1 MTQVAKKILVTCAL
15 PYANG
20 SIHLGH
26 MLEHIQADI
35 WVRYQR
41 MRGNQVYFICADDAH
56 GTPIMLKAQQLGI
69 APEQMIAEMSQ
80 EHQTDFAG
88 FDISYDNYHSTH
100 SDENRE
106 LSELIYTRLKENGF
120 IKNRTISQ
128 LYDPEKGMFLPDRFV
143 KGTCPKC
150 KSPDQ
155 YGDNCEVCGATYSP
169 TELINPQSVVS
180 GATPVMRDSEHYFF
194 DLPEFS
200 AMLQAWTRSGA
211 LQEQVANKMQEWFES
226 GLQQWDI
233 SRDAPYFGFEIPGAP
248 GKYFYVWLDAPIGY
262 MGSFK
267 NLCDKRGDIDFDA
280 FWKKDSDAELYH
292 FIGKDIVYFHSL
304 FWPAM
309 LEGSNFRKPTNLFVH
324 GYVTVN
330 GAKMSKSRGTFI
342 KASTWLQHLDADSL
356 RYYYAAK
363 LSSRIDDIDLNLED
377 FVQRVNADIVNKVV
391 NLASRNA
398 GFINKRF
405 DGKLSAELADP
416 ELYKTFTDASASI
429 GEAWNSR
436 EFGRAVREIMALADV
451 ANRYVDEQA
460 PWVVAKQE
468 GRDADL
474 QAICSMGI
482 NMFRVLMTWL
492 KPVLPSLTERTEAF
506 LNVEMSWDGIQQPL
520 LDHKI
525 SAFKALYSRIEMDKV
540 NALIEAS
547 KEDAAVANAPAVAD
561 SKAKKSAEA
570 KPAVAAASADAD
582 VGDTISFDDF
592 AKVDM
597 RVALIKTA
605 ELVEG
610 SDKLLRLVL
619 DMGGDE
625 TRQIFSGI
633 RAAYPDP
640 SVLEGRLT
648 VVVANLAPRK
658 MRFGV
663 SEGMVL
669 SAGPGGKE
677 LFILGAD
684 SGAQPG
690 MQVK

>member
-1 MTQVAKKILVTCAL
+1 MAQVAKKILVTCAL

-35 WVRYQR
+35 WVRFQR
-41 MRGNQVYFICADDAH
+41 MRGNQIYFICADDAH

-80 EHQTDFAG
+80 EHQRDFAG
-88 FDISYDNYHSTH
+88 FGISYDNYHSTH
-100 SDENRE
+100 SDENRAF
-106 LSELIYTRLKENGF
+106 STLIYSRLKENGF
-120 IKNRTISQ
+120 IKARTISQ

-150 KSPDQ
+150 KAVDQ

-169 TELINPQSVVS
+169 TELIDPKSAVS
-180 GATPVMRDSEHYFF
+180 GATPVMRDSEHFFF
-194 DLPEFS
+194 DLPAFRD
-200 AMLQAWTRSGA
+200 MLQAWTRSGA
-211 LQEQVANKMQEWFES
+211 LQDEVANKMQEWFES

-233 SRDAPYFGFEIPGAP
+233 SRDAPYFGFEIPDAP

-267 NLCDKRGDIDFDA
+267 NLCDRRADINFDE
-280 FWKKDSDAELYH
+280 FWKKDATTELYH

-309 LEGSNFRKPTNLFVH
+309 LEGSGYRKPNNLFVH

-342 KASTWLQHLDADSL
+342 KAATYLQHLDADCL

-363 LSSRIDDIDLNLED
+363 LSARIDDIDLNLED

-391 NLASRNA
+391 NLASRCA

-405 DGKLSAELADP
+405 NGQLAAQLADSA
-416 ELYKTFTDASASI
+416 LYQKFTDAADSI
-429 GEAWNSR
+429 AEAFNSR
-436 EFGRAVREIMALADV
+436 ESGRAIREIMALADI
-451 ANRYVDEQA
+451 ANRYIDEQA

-468 GRDADL
+468 GQDAQL

-482 NMFRVLMTWL
+482 NLFRVLMTYL
-492 KPVLPSLTERTEAF
+492 KPVLPSLTERVEAF
-506 LNVEMSWDGIQQPL
+506 LNVSLNWDEIAQPL
-520 LDHKI
+520 LAHTVNP
-525 SAFKALYSRIEMDKV
+525 FKALFNRIEPAKV
-540 NALIEAS
+540 SDMVAAS
-547 KEDAAVANAPAVAD
+547 KED
-561 SKAKKSAEA
+561 
-570 KPAVAAASADAD
+570 VAAAKVVTGPLADD
-582 VGDTISFDDF
+582 PIQETISFDDF

-597 RVALIKTA
+597 RIALIKQA
-605 ELVEG
+605 EFVDG
-610 SDKLLRLVL
+610 SDKLLKLQL
-619 DMGGDE
+619 DLGGE

-633 RAAYPDP
+633 RSAYPDP
-640 SVLEGRLT
+640 AQLVGRLT
-648 VVVANLAPRK
+648 IMVANLAPRK
-658 MRFGV
+658 MRFGI
-663 SEGMVL
+663 SEGMVMA
-669 SAGPGGKE
+669 AGPGGKE
-677 LFILGAD
+677 IFLLSPD

>member
-41 MRGNQVYFICADDAH
+41 MRGHQVYFICADDAH
-56 GTPIMLKAQQLGI
+56 GTPIMLKAQQLGM
-69 APEQMIAEMSQ
+69 APEEMINEMNL

-88 FDISYDNYHSTH
+88 FGISYDNYHSTH
-100 SDENRE
+100 SEENRQ
-106 LSELIYTRLKENGF
+106 LSTLIYQRLKENGY
-120 IKNRTISQ
+120 IKSRTISQ
-128 LYDPEKGMFLPDRFV
+128 LFDPEKAMFLPDRFV
-143 KGTCPKC
+143 KGNCPKC
-150 KSPDQ
+150 HSPDQ
-155 YGDNCEVCGATYSP
+155 YGDNCEVCGATYNP
-169 TELINPQSVVS
+169 TDLINPKSAVS
-180 GATPVMRDSEHYFF
+180 GATPVMRESEHFFF
-194 DLPEFS
+194 DLPAFS
-200 AMLQAWTRSGA
+200 DMLRAWTRSGA

-233 SRDAPYFGFEIPGAP
+233 SRDAPYFGFEVPDAP

-262 MGSFK
+262 MGAFK
-267 NLCDKRGDIDFDA
+267 NLCQKRSDLRFDE
-280 FWKKDSDAELYH
+280 FWEVNSQTDLYH

-309 LEGSNFRKPTNLFVH
+309 LEGSQFRKPTNLFVH

-342 KASTWLQHLDADSL
+342 KASTYLAHLDADCL

-377 FVQRVNADIVNKVV
+377 FIQRVNADIVNKVV

-405 DGKLSAELADP
+405 DGQLAATVADP
-416 ELYKTFTDASASI
+416 ALYATFVSAATSI
-429 GEAWNSR
+429 GEALNSR
-436 EFGRAVREIMALADV
+436 ETSRAIREIMALADL

-468 GRDADL
+468 GREADL

-482 NMFRVLMTWL
+482 QLFRVLMTYL
-492 KPVLPSLTERTEAF
+492 KPVLPSLAARAEAF
-506 LNVEMSWDGIQQPL
+506 LASPLSWDAVSTPL
-520 LDHKI
+520 VSHRI
-525 SAFKALYSRIEMDKV
+525 SPFKALFNRIEPAQV
-540 NALIEAS
+540 EAVVEAS
-547 KEDAAVANAPAVAD
+547 RQEAAAAGAPA
-561 SKAKKSAEA
+561 AEPKIA
-570 KPAVAAASADAD
+570 QTEPPIAA
-582 VGDTISFDDF
+582 TIAFDDF

-597 RVALIKTA
+597 RVALIKRA
-605 ELVEG
+605 EHVEG
-610 SDKLLRLVL
+610 SDKLLKLTL
-619 DMGGDE
+619 DLGGSS
-625 TRQIFSGI
+625 RQVFSGI
-633 RAAYPDP
+633 RAAYPDLQA
-640 SVLEGRLT
+640 LEGRLT
-648 VVVANLAPRK
+648 IMVANLAPRK

-663 SEGMVL
+663 SEGMVMA
-669 SAGPGGKE
+669 AGPGGKDIF
-677 LFILGAD
+677 LLSPDAGAL
-684 SGAQPG
+684 PG
-690 MQVK
+690 MPVK

>member
-35 WVRYQR
+35 WVRFQR

-69 APEQMIAEMSQ
+69 APEKMIDEMNH
-80 EHQTDFAG
+80 EHQQDFAG
-88 FDISYDNYHSTH
+88 FGVSYDNYHSTH

-106 LSELIYTRLKENGF
+106 LSTLIYHRLKDNGY
-120 IKNRTISQ
+120 IKTRTISQ
-128 LYDPEKGMFLPDRFV
+128 LFDPEKEMFLPDRFV

-169 TELINPQSVVS
+169 TDLIDPKSAVS
-180 GATPVMRDSEHYFF
+180 GATPVMKESEHFFF
-194 DLPEFS
+194 DLPAFS
-200 AMLQAWTRSGA
+200 DMLKAWTRSGA

-233 SRDAPYFGFEIPGAP
+233 SRDAPYFGFEVPDAP

-267 NLCDKRGDIDFDA
+267 NLCDKRGDISFDDY
-280 FWKKDSDAELYH
+280 WRVDSDADLYH

-342 KASTWLQHLDADSL
+342 KASTYLKHLDADCL

-363 LSSRIDDIDLNLED
+363 LSSHIDDIDLNLED

-398 GFINKRF
+398 GFIAKRF
-405 DGKLSAELADP
+405 NGRLSDTLADP
-416 ELYKTFTDASASI
+416 VLYQTFTDAAAGI
-429 GEAWNSR
+429 AEAFNARESSR
-436 EFGRAVREIMALADV
+436 AIREIMALADL

-460 PWVVAKQE
+460 PWVVAKAE
-468 GRDADL
+468 GRDGDL
-474 QAICSMGI
+474 QDICSMGI
-482 NMFRVLMTWL
+482 NLFRVLMTYL
-492 KPVLPSLTERTEAF
+492 KPVLPSLAERAEAF
-506 LNVEMSWDGIQQPL
+506 LNVRLDWDGIHAPL
-520 LDHKI
+520 TGHTV
-525 SAFKALYSRIEMDKV
+525 ATFKALFNRIDPAHVEKMVNESRE
-540 NALIEAS
+540 E
-547 KEDAAVANAPAVAD
+547 
-561 SKAKKSAEA
+561 
-570 KPAVAAASADAD
+570 AAAAGAKAEVAGPLADAPLLE
-582 VGDTISFDDF
+582 TIAFDDF

-597 RVALIKTA
+597 RIALIKHA

-610 SDKLLRLVL
+610 SDKLLKLTL
-619 DMGGDE
+619 DIGGE
-625 TRQIFSGI
+625 TRQVFSGI

-640 SVLEGRLT
+640 RELEGRLT
-648 VVVANLAPRK
+648 VMVANLAPRK

-663 SEGMVL
+663 SQGMVMA
-669 SAGPGGKE
+669 AGPGGSDIF
-677 LFILGAD
+677 LLSPDAGAL
-684 SGAQPG
+684 PG
-690 MQVK
+690 MAVK

>member
-1 MTQVAKKILVTCAL
+1 MTCAL

-26 MLEHIQADI
+26 MLEHIQADV

-41 MRGNQVYFICADDAH
+41 MRGNQVHFICADDAH
-56 GTPIMLKAQQLGI
+56 GTPIMLKAQQMGI
-69 APEQMIAEMSQ
+69 APEQMIADVSR
-80 EHQTDFAG
+80 EHQHDFAD
-88 FDISYDNYHSTH
+88 FQISYDNYHSTH
-100 SDENRE
+100 SEENRQ
-106 LSELIYTRLKENGF
+106 LASLIYTRLKENGF

-150 KSPDQ
+150 QSADQ

-169 TELINPQSVVS
+169 TELINPKSVVS
-180 GATPVMRDSEHYFF
+180 GATPILRESEHFFF
-194 DLPEFS
+194 DLPAFG

-233 SRDAPYFGFEIPGAP
+233 TRDAPYFGFEIPDAP

-267 NLCDKRGDIDFDA
+267 NLCDKRGDLSFDA
-280 FWKKDSDAELYH
+280 YWSKESDAELYH

-309 LEGSNFRKPTNLFVH
+309 LEGSGFRKPSNVFVH

-342 KASTWLQHLDADSL
+342 QARTYLNHLDPDCL

-363 LSSRIDDIDLNLED
+363 LSARIDDIDLNLED

-398 GFINKRF
+398 GFITKRF
-405 DGKLSAELADP
+405 AGQLSTTLADP
-416 ELYKTFTDASASI
+416 ALYQTFVDAAAEI
-429 GEAWNSR
+429 AQAYEAR
-436 EFGRAVREIMALADV
+436 ESGKAIREIMALADL

-474 QAICSMGI
+474 QAICTMGL
-482 NMFRVLMTWL
+482 NLFRVLMTYL
-492 KPVLPSLTERTEAF
+492 KPVLPALSARSEAF
-506 LNVEMSWDGIQQPL
+506 LNSELQWDAIATPL
-520 LDHKI
+520 LGHQVNP
-525 SAFKALYSRIEMDKV
+525 FKALFNRIEMAKV
-540 NALIEAS
+540 EAMIEEG
-547 KEDAAVANAPAVAD
+547 KQAAAAA
-561 SKAKKSAEA
+561 A
-570 KPAVAAASADAD
+570 KPALSGPLADD
-582 VGDTISFDDF
+582 PIQDTITFDDF

-597 RVALIKTA
+597 RIAQIVSAD
-605 ELVEG
+605 LVEG
-610 SDKLLRLVL
+610 SDKLLKLQL
-619 DMGGDE
+619 DLGGE
-625 TRQIFSGI
+625 LRQVFSGI
-633 RAAYPDP
+633 RSAYPDP
-640 SVLEGRLT
+640 QALVGRLT
-648 VVVANLAPRK
+648 VMVANLAPRK
-658 MRFGV
+658 MRFGI
-663 SEGMVL
+663 SEGMVMA
-669 SAGPGGKE
+669 AGPGGKDIF
-677 LFILGAD
+677 LLSPD
-684 SGAQPG
+684 CGAQPG
-690 MQVK
+690 QQVK

>member
-1 MTQVAKKILVTCAL
+1 MAQVAKKILVTCAL

-26 MLEHIQADI
+26 MLEHIQADV

-41 MRGNQVYFICADDAH
+41 MRGHEVHFICADDAH

-69 APEQMIAEMSQ
+69 EPEQMIAEMSQ
-80 EHQTDFAG
+80 EHQKDFAG
-88 FDISYDNYHSTH
+88 FGISYDNYHSTH
-100 SDENRE
+100 SDENRV
-106 LSELIYTRLKENGF
+106 LSELIYGRLKENGF

-143 KGTCPKC
+143 KGTCPTC

-169 TELINPQSVVS
+169 TELIEPKSVVS
-180 GATPVMRDSEHYFF
+180 GATPELRDSEHFFF

-233 SRDAPYFGFEIPGAP
+233 SRDAPYFGFEIPNAP

-267 NLCDKRGDIDFDA
+267 NLCDRRPDLSFDE
-280 FWKKDSDAELYH
+280 FWKKDSTTELYH

-309 LEGSNFRKPTNLFVH
+309 LEGSDFRKPTNLFVH

-342 KASTWLQHLDADSL
+342 KAGTYLNHLDADCL

-405 DGKLSAELADP
+405 DGVLSDKLAD
-416 ELYKTFTDASASI
+416 EALYKTFVDAAESI
-429 GEAWNSR
+429 AEAYASR
-436 EFGRAVREIMALADV
+436 ESSRAIREIMALADL

-474 QAICSMGI
+474 QSICSMGI
-482 NMFRVLMTWL
+482 NLFRVLMTYL
-492 KPVLPSLTERTEAF
+492 KPVLPSLSERAEAF
-506 LNVEMSWDGIQQPL
+506 LNSELTWDGIAQPL
-520 LDHKI
+520 LSHKVNP
-525 SAFKALYSRIEMDKV
+525 FKALFNRIELDKV
-540 NALIEAS
+540 SAMVEAS
-547 KEDAAVANAPAVAD
+547 KEDIAAEK
-561 SKAKKSAEA
+561 SKAITG
-570 KPAVAAASADAD
+570 PLADAPIQE
-582 VGDTISFDDF
+582 TITFDDF

-597 RVALIKTA
+597 RIALIKSA
-605 ELVEG
+605 DFVEG
-610 SDKLLRLVL
+610 SDKLLRLQL
-619 DMGGDE
+619 DLGGE
-625 TRQIFSGI
+625 LRQILSGI
-633 RAAYPDP
+633 RSAYPDP
-640 SVLEGRLT
+640 KLLEGRLT
-648 VVVANLAPRK
+648 IMVANLAPRK

-663 SEGMVL
+663 SEGMVMA
-669 SAGPGGKE
+669 AGPGGKE
-677 LFILGAD
+677 IFLLSPD